1 MDYGE
6 FIGTVET
13 MKELINMFPTITNCN
28 IRIAYNG
35 ETGFSC
41 SIEVWFDKETNTITL
56 A

>member
-1 MDYGE
+1 MNYGE
-6 FIGTVET
+6 FIGTIET
-13 MKELINMFPTITNCN
+13 TEEFISMLPTIANCN

-35 ETGFSC
+35 EFGFSC